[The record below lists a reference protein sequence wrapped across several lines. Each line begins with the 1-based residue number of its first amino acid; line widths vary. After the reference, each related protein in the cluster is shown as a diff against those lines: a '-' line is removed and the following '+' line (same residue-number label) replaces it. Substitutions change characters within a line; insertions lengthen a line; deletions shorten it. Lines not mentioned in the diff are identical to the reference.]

1 MPQQKLW
8 QSTVHLAET
17 TYMMI
22 TMKFT
27 KLLIALVFLTSFAGA
42 VAAQKPLLPAAK
54 KELPVKVLGTFMRI
68 KSNGEHADGYDV
80 ELWKQGTQIYG
91 LISAHDGLIGDP
103 PTGLL
108 ENVRFDPK
116 TKKFSFKAKLTLG
129 MFFSKEYD
137 NVPSRDVFEF
147 EGSLTNTRLAG
158 TLSITNELC
167 ADKCPEKKKINLPRS
182 KQWSSMIS
190 GFKTYA
196 QWKADADETLKS
208 LGPEW

>member
-1 MPQQKLW
+1 
-8 QSTVHLAET
+8 
-17 TYMMI
+17 MMI

-27 KLLIALVFLTSFAGA
+27 KLLIALVFLTSFYGV
-42 VAAQKPLLPAAK
+42 VAAQKPLQPDSK

-68 KSNGEHADGYDV
+68 KSSGEHAYGYDV
-80 ELWKQGTQIYG
+80 ELWKQGDKIYG

-129 MFFSKEYD
+129 MFFNKEYD
-137 NVPSRDVFEF
+137 NVPSHDVFEF
-147 EGSLTNTRLAG
+147 EGTLTNTRLAG
-158 TLSITNELC
+158 TLSTTNELC

-182 KQWSSMIS
+182 KESSSMMS

-196 QWKADADETLKS
+196 EWKTDADEILGFR
-208 LGPEW
+208 GPEW